1 MLIQIKIIVSF
12 TDQVI
17 NMRKEYLWDY
27 LFPGQYSR
35 TFYRIWK
42 VNL

>member
-1 MLIQIKIIVSF
+1 MLIQIKIIFSF
-12 TDQVI
+12 MDHVI
-17 NMRKEYLWDY
+17 NMRKGYLWDC

>member
-1 MLIQIKIIVSF
+1 MLIQIKIIFSF
-12 TDQVI
+12 MDHII
-17 NMRKEYLWDY
+17 NLRQGYLWDW
-27 LFPGQYSR
+27 LSPDQYSR

>member
-1 MLIQIKIIVSF
+1 MLIQIKIIFSF
-12 TDQVI
+12 MIHII
-17 NMRKEYLWDY
+17 NIRKGYCWNC
-27 LFPGQYSR
+27 LFPGQHSR